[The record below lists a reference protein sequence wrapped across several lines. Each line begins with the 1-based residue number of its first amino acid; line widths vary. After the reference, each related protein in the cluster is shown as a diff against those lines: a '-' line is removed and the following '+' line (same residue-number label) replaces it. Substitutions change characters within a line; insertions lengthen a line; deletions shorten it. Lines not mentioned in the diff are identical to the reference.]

1 MRRFTASLQMIV
13 IADTSPIN
21 YLVLIGEIDVLQKL
35 FSRVILPEGVFDE
48 LQSDK
53 APKPVKEWVTALP
66 AWCEIKQV
74 KITIEPDLERLGLG
88 ERQAIVLAKHLGAD
102 LLIVDDRAGV
112 REALKRNLRVAG
124 TLFVLEEAAVR
135 GFLNLSEAITKLQQ
149 TSFRVSPKIIQ
160 QVLERSKD

>member
-53 APKPVKEWVTALP
+53 APKPVKEWITALP
-66 AWCEIKQV
+66 AWCEIKPV
-74 KITIEPDLERLGLG
+74 KITIESELERLGLG
-88 ERQAIVLAKHLGAD
+88 ERQAIMLAKHLGAD